1 MRRIFPRAQ
10 GGVGRRFAA
19 VTAFL
24 AAFWFAG
31 FVWFADDAVRA
42 PPMPPVADGIV
53 VLTGGA
59 DRIATAILL
68 LRGGRGRL
76 LLISGVGPGA
86 ELDKLFRGTGV
97 DPAGLRDR
105 VTLGREA
112 TDTAGNAAETADWV
126 RENGLH
132 SLIVVT
138 AGYHMQRAL
147 TELGRDVPD
156 VTFYPVPVMP
166 PALREVRRLGTL
178 RLLADE
184 YTKWLAAQVGLT
196 RLHG

>member
-1 MRRIFPRAQ
+1 MTAR
-10 GGVGRRFAA
+10 GGVRGRFAA
-19 VTAFL
+19 VAAAL
-24 AAFWFAG
+24 AAVWLAG
-31 FVWFADDAVRA
+31 FVWFADDAVRS
-42 PPMPPVADGIV
+42 PRLPPVADGIV

-59 DRIATAILL
+59 DRIATSIQL

-86 ELDKLFRGTGV
+86 ELGPLFRGTGV
-97 DPAGLRDR
+97 DPASLGDR

-147 TELGRDVPD
+147 TELGRDLPD
-156 VTFYPVPVMP
+156 VVLYPAPVMP